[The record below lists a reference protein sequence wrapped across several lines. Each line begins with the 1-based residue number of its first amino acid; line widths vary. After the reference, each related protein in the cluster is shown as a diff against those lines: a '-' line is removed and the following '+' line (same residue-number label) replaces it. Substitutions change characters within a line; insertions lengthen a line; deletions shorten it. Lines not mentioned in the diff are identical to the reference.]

1 MENILKSLDNI
12 PVKIETQLSTFL
24 FCLLISLVFGIL
36 LSVLY
41 KIYYQDNEPQDGSLA
56 RSLVLL
62 VPSLMSIFW
71 LVQHSL
77 ALSIGLLGSLSFVRF
92 RTPVKR
98 AEDVAFVVIALSAAI
113 ACAVEQYL
121 IVSAL
126 LMMFFLFSYARRIYI
141 KYIDAG
147 EKFAI
152 LTFNT
157 RKNSS
162 LEEIEAIVRGCCK
175 DTEFISSRTYDGI
188 TSFVFNMPQLKSKA
202 HQTLTSSLATYD
214 QNAHI
219 NVFYPNDRIGV

>member
-1 MENILKSLDNI
+1 MESLLKSLDSI
-12 PVKIETQLSTFL
+12 PVKIETQLSAFL

-36 LSVLY
+36 LSILY

-98 AEDVAFVVIALSAAI
+98 AEDVAFVVIALSTAI

-126 LMMFFLFSYARRIYI
+126 LVVFFLFSYGRKIYI
-141 KYIDAG
+141 KYIDSG

-157 RKNSS
+157 RKTSN
-162 LEEIEAIVRGCCK
+162 LEEIDAIVRSSCK
-175 DTEFISSRTYDGI
+175 DPEFISSRTYDGI
-188 TSFVFNMPQLKSKA
+188 TSFVFNMPMLKSTA
-202 HQTLTSSLATYD
+202 HQALTAALAAYD
-214 QNAHI
+214 ANAHI